1 MPDISAFC
9 PACGRSVIAHEAG
22 SPDEIPVRDLRDQ
35 ALAAVSYVALLP
47 AVLFLVLP
55 SLKANRFVRF
65 HSWQA
70 VLFTLGAVVASA
82 VSRALFAI
90 FAIVP
95 GIGFLVAVLVA
106 GLIALALVFLWVV
119 LVIKA
124 LQGRAYELPWL
135 GGWAAAL
142 AG

>member
-9 PACGRSVIAHEAG
+9 PGCGRSVIADEAAD
-22 SPDEIPVRDLRDQ
+22 PDEVHVTDLRDR
-35 ALAAVSYVALLP
+35 AVAAFAYVGLLP

-55 SLKANRFVRF
+55 AFRANRFVRF

-70 VLFTLGAVVASA
+70 VLFTLAALVAGA

-95 GIGFLVAVLVA
+95 GIGFMVAVLAA
-106 GLIALALVFLWVV
+106 GLIALAVVFLWVV

-124 LQGRAYELPWL
+124 LQGRAYELPRL
-135 GGWAAAL
+135 GQWAAAL
-142 AG
+142 A